1 MKLEYLFR
9 SLAKAGNFSVVGRLS
24 SVCGTLQDITSVSVN
39 KQEPFYLMGDKSTW
53 LVLIEPQKNGS
64 RGI

>member
-1 MKLEYLFR
+1 VKLEYLFR
-9 SLAKAGNFSVVGRLS
+9 SLAKAGNFSVGRLS

-53 LVLIEPQKNGS
+53 LALIEPQKNGS